1 MPVDL
6 EVLIPTF
13 YSDAR
18 EPHNLYPFLLL
29 EVEQLNLVV
38 WGGVHV
44 IERDIET

>member
-18 EPHNLYPFLLL
+18 EPHNLYPFLPL

-38 WGGVHV
+38 WAVHV
-44 IERDIET
+44 IERDIEA